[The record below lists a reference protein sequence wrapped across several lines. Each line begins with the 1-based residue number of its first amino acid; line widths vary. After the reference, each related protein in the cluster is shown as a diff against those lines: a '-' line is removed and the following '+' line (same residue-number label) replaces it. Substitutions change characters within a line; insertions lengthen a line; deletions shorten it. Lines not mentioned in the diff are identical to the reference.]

1 MLTLAGMR
9 KLVLSSLTIFLLT
22 SAGALAQSAAQ
33 TVEEKTEQ
41 AVAAT
46 ESAAKKAA
54 KKTGEALQSAAEK
67 TETAVKK
74 TADATVTGAK
84 KAAKKTGEAA
94 RKAAD
99 TTGKAAKKMA
109 EDVTNSEIYKKIE
122 TELGKPFTPEQQ
134 QKYAEAWKAAQTKTR
149 AAEKE
154 FSEKVSEITGIGK
167 KKSTQ
172 IVKENGL

>member
-1 MLTLAGMR
+1 MLDLARM
-9 KLVLSSLTIFLLT
+9 KKILLSSLTVFLLT
-22 SAGALAQSAAQ
+22 SAGALAQSTAQ
-33 TVEEKTEQ
+33 TVEEKTGQ

-46 ESAAKKAA
+46 ESAAEKAA
-54 KKTGEALQSAAEK
+54 KETGAAVQSAAEK

-74 TADATVTGAK
+74 TAEATAAGAK
-84 KAAKKTGEAA
+84 NAAKKTGEAA
-94 RKAAD
+94 RKAGDA
-99 TTGKAAKKMA
+99 TGKAAKEMA
-109 EDVTNSEIYKKIE
+109 QDVTNSEIYKKIE
-122 TELGKPFTPEQQ
+122 TALGKPFTPEQQ